1 MCWENLLAELS
12 WIIIVNESAYTIK
25 KNFYKFKFILEIKM
39 ATDILKLTTNM
50 KRKALIKKLVTNY
63 NRKKYLP
70 VCVWQVFWG
79 KVTLLPAYFK

>member
-1 MCWENLLAELS
+1 
-12 WIIIVNESAYTIK
+12 
-25 KNFYKFKFILEIKM
+25 M

-79 KVTLLPAYFK
+79 KVTPLPAYFK